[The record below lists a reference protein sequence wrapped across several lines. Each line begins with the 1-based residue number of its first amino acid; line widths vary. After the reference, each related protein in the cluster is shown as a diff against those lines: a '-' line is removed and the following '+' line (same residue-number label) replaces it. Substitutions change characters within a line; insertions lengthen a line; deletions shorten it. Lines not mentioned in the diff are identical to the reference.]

1 MPQASTRTAPTP
13 PAGPAGRTAPAPAP
27 NAIVPGR
34 PAATAPNAIIPGRPG
49 APAIPIPLN
58 AGDVAALRDRVGE
71 LRGQRSSVNSER
83 ASLASQLR
91 TARPGA
97 DQVGIEAHIV
107 QLDSRLLT
115 IESDIAD
122 LGKALS
128 AAPNGLGEATT
139 STAPPVRYGPFTSNQ
154 ITAISILSV
163 LFVAA
168 PLAWAMAMVALRR
181 SARPPAPQ
189 IPKDVSERLE
199 RMEHG
204 IDAVALEVERI
215 GEGQRFV
222 TQLMSDRA
230 KRAALPE
237 GVPRT

>member
-1 MPQASTRTAPTP
+1 MLQAPTRTAPTAP
-13 PAGPAGRTAPAPAP
+13 TAPAGRTVATPPPTP
-27 NAIVPGR
+27 NAIV
-34 PAATAPNAIIPGRPG
+34 PGRPG
-49 APAIPIPLN
+49 APAIPIPLS
-58 AGDVAALRDRVGE
+58 AADVDALRDRVGE
-71 LRGQRSSVNSER
+71 LRGQRNSVNSER

-97 DQVGIEAHIV
+97 DQAGIEAHIT

-122 LGKALS
+122 LGKALA
-128 AAPNGLGEATT
+128 AAPNGLSQTTT

-168 PLAWAMAMVALRR
+168 PLAWAMAMIAIRR

>member
-1 MPQASTRTAPTP
+1 MPQAQTRTAPSA
-13 PAGPAGRTAPAPAP
+13 PAAPAGRPVATPAPTLSV
-27 NAIVPGR
+27 IV
-34 PAATAPNAIIPGRPG
+34 PGRPG
-49 APAIPIPLN
+49 APAIPIPLT
-58 AGDVAALRDRVGE
+58 AADVGALRDRVEE
-71 LRGQRSSVNSER
+71 LRGQRSSVNSQR

-97 DQVGIEAHIV
+97 DQAGIEAHIA

-128 AAPNGLGEATT
+128 AAPNGLSQTT
-139 STAPPVRYGPFTSNQ
+139 STAPALNHGPLSSNQ
-154 ITAISILSV
+154 ITGIAIVGII
-163 LFVAA
+163 FVAA
-168 PLAWAMAMVALRR
+168 PLVWAIAMAALRR
-181 SARPPAPQ
+181 GARPPAPQ
-189 IPKDVSERLE
+189 IPKDVFDRLD
-199 RMEHG
+199 RMERG

-230 KRAALPE
+230 TRAALPE

>member
-1 MPQASTRTAPTP
+1 MRQASTRTAPIATT
-13 PAGPAGRTAPAPAP
+13 APAGRTVATPAPTP
-27 NAIVPGR
+27 NAIV
-34 PAATAPNAIIPGRPG
+34 PGRPG

-58 AGDVAALRDRVGE
+58 AGDVDALRDRVGE
-71 LRGQRSSVNSER
+71 LRGQRSSVSSDR

-97 DQVGIEAHIV
+97 DQAGIEARIT
-107 QLDSRLLT
+107 QLDGRLLT
-115 IESDIAD
+115 INSDIAD
-122 LGKALS
+122 LGKALA
-128 AAPNGLGEATT
+128 AAPNGLSQTTT
-139 STAPPVRYGPFTSNQ
+139 STTPPVRYGPFTSNQ

-168 PLAWAMAMVALRR
+168 PLAWAMAIIAMRR
-181 SARPPAPQ
+181 AARHPAPQ
-189 IPKDVSERLE
+189 IPKDVAERLE

-230 KRAALPE
+230 QRAALPE
-237 GVPRT
+237 GAPRT